1 MSQKTDLLIAGGAFS
16 GLSLAIATKQ
26 ALGPDFSV
34 TVCDPTYASGPAPDR
49 RASAIAAGA
58 IRLLR
63 QIGVWQEI
71 ESQVQPIHD
80 MIITDSRSTDV
91 VRPTFLTFGGDVAPG
106 EAFGAM
112 VENALLLS
120 ALNRRAEAIG
130 INLIAQP
137 VTGFQREPAAIT
149 GQLGNGETIT
159 ARLLVAADGAR
170 SRLREQA
177 GIQTVGWDYGQSG
190 IVCTVKHERDHEGR
204 AEEHFLPAGPF
215 AMLPLPGNHSSIVWT
230 ERTERANRLCAL
242 PKALF
247 QDEMEQRFGLKLGAI
262 EVVDTPKAYPLRLQI
277 ARDFVQDR
285 FALLADAAH
294 FMHPIAGQGLN
305 YGLKDVA
312 ALTEVLAEA
321 ARLGLDIG
329 SLHTL
334 KRYERW
340 RRFDTVSMGVVT
352 DGINRLFSNNSDVLR
367 MARDV
372 GLGLVERLPGLKGL
386 LIRNAA
392 GLMGD
397 VPKLMRGERV

>member
-1 MSQKTDLLIAGGAFS
+1 MTSRTDLLLAGGAFS
-16 GLSLAIATKQ
+16 GLSLALAVKQ
-26 ALGPDFSV
+26 ALGPSFSV
-34 TVCDPTYASGPAPDR
+34 TVCDPTFATGPAPDR
-49 RASAIAAGA
+49 RASAIAAAA

-71 ESQVQPIHD
+71 EHTTQPIHD
-80 MIITDSRSTDV
+80 MVITDSRANDV

-112 VENALLLS
+112 VENAKLLAALTDKAKAAGVTLLS
-120 ALNRRAEAIG
+120 TPI
-130 INLIAQP
+130 
-137 VTGFQREPAAIT
+137 TGFVRDGGSIT
-149 GQLGNGETIT
+149 GLLPEGETIS

-170 SRLREQA
+170 SRLREAA

-215 AMLPLPGNHSSIVWT
+215 AMLPLRDNHTSIVWT
-230 ERTERANRLCAL
+230 ERAERAERLCAL
-242 PKALF
+242 PKMLF
-247 QDEMEQRFGLKLGAI
+247 QDELESRFGHKLGAI
-262 EVVDTPKAYPLRLQI
+262 EVIDTPKAYPLRLQI
-277 ARDFVQDR
+277 ARAFVQER

-312 ALTEVLAEA
+312 ALTEVIADT

-329 SLHTL
+329 SLDTL
-334 KRYERW
+334 QRYERW
-340 RRFDTVSMGVVT
+340 RRFDTVAMGVVT
-352 DGINRLFSNNSDVLR
+352 DGINRLFSNNSDALR
-367 MARDV
+367 MVRDA
-372 GLGLVERLPGLKGL
+372 GLGLVERMPGLKSFF
-386 LIRNAA
+386 IRNAA